1 MAPLAWFRGMPHK
14 CVHLAHWI
22 YPGRIEG
29 GCKFDR
35 VQRHTVGNRTQ
46 YYFPDV
52 PHGNQPQWQRRAGS
66 RVSNGCLPSAD
77 ARPVFSRT
85 AHDRGQTSFLAS
97 RLATKRFN
105 GCESA

>member
-97 RLATKRFN
+97 RLATKRF
-105 GCESA
+105 